1 MEWKKI
7 GYLKLVVAHS
17 VEIDMTNYPTDE
29 LQAPMDSKQDHL
41 IRVLCGWKDGSIKWI
56 KLSDEVV
63 TRRRETLE
71 RLIKERE
78 DQEMWAYWPFY
89 GNRPYWDTV
98 ILSPLESVSNV
109 ADGSQIGMVAAQV
122 NQPATSSAGNTHTNQ
137 QSRYVASIL
146 MPIG

>member
-41 IRVLCGWKDGSIKWI
+41 IRVLHGWKDGSIKWI

-71 RLIKERE
+71 RLIKECE
-78 DQEMWAYWPFY
+78 DQE
-89 GNRPYWDTV
+89 T
-98 ILSPLESVSNV
+98 
-109 ADGSQIGMVAAQV
+109 
-122 NQPATSSAGNTHTNQ
+122 
-137 QSRYVASIL
+137 
-146 MPIG
+146 

>member
-56 KLSDEVV
+56 KLLCSKHIEVQHHWV
-63 TRRRETLE
+63 REKIKGGLIELE
-71 RLIKERE
+71 YVPMV
-78 DQEMWAYWPFY
+78 DQ
-89 GNRPYWDTV
+89 
-98 ILSPLESVSNV
+98 V
-109 ADGSQIGMVAAQV
+109 ADIFMKPLMAEKFRRFHGALGLVPV
-122 NQPATSSAGNTHTNQ
+122 K
-137 QSRYVASIL
+137 SRWVGVLKLQHEHPIL
-146 MPIG
+146 DNGLFSV